1 MEAKQREK
9 LIVQTSIIGI
19 VVNLIMVVFKMIVG
33 ALSHSIAIIL
43 DAVNNL
49 SDALSSII
57 TIIGAKVAGKQ
68 PDKKHPM
75 GYGRIEYLS
84 TLIVSGVV
92 LYAGI
97 TSAVEAVKSII
108 HPEKAEYSTASIV
121 IIAVAVV
128 AKLLLGLFVKKRGKS
143 IGSVAL
149 EASGTEALFDAILS
163 VTVLVSIAVYMITDL
178 SIEAYVALILSIF
191 ILKAGIEMMMDT
203 INDILGRRIDPDVAK
218 QIKQIIVS
226 EPEVRGAYDLFTNNY
241 GPSKNYSSV
250 HIELP
255 DTMTVS
261 EVDALSR
268 RIQKKVYNETGIIL
282 SAIGVYSYNTG
293 DNILREM
300 EDRLRTA
307 VVAHEGVLQMHG
319 FYVEEQ
325 AKEVRFD
332 VVINFK
338 VDADEMLTI
347 LKSEVE
353 EIYPGYTA
361 LIQKDI
367 DVSD

>member
-128 AKLLLGLFVKKRGKS
+128 AKLLLGLFVKRRGKA

-149 EASGTEALFDAILS
+149 EASGTER
-163 VTVLVSIAVYMITDL
+163 
-178 SIEAYVALILSIF
+178 EN
-191 ILKAGIEMMMDT
+191 DT
-203 INDILGRRIDPDVAK
+203 SLGRENLP
-218 QIKQIIVS
+218 
-226 EPEVRGAYDLFTNNY
+226 GLF
-241 GPSKNYSSV
+241 
-250 HIELP
+250 L
-255 DTMTVS
+255 
-261 EVDALSR
+261 
-268 RIQKKVYNETGIIL
+268 
-282 SAIGVYSYNTG
+282 
-293 DNILREM
+293 
-300 EDRLRTA
+300 
-307 VVAHEGVLQMHG
+307 
-319 FYVEEQ
+319 
-325 AKEVRFD
+325 
-332 VVINFK
+332 
-338 VDADEMLTI
+338 
-347 LKSEVE
+347 
-353 EIYPGYTA
+353 
-361 LIQKDI
+361 
-367 DVSD
+367 